1 MVVDFIERGREM
13 GAIRW
18 ASWEKFAR
26 WFFGYYLHSVD
37 IHFFFSSPSR
47 LWNFFKFINTRS
59 MGRNKVG
66 WG

>member
-1 MVVDFIERGREM
+1 MKWGPFDGRV
-13 GAIRW
+13 GKSLLDGFSVIIYIRLI
-18 ASWEKFAR
+18 
-26 WFFGYYLHSVD
+26 Y
-37 IHFFFSSPSR
+37 IFFFSSPSR